1 MIISNPVARI
11 GEEIATNYLKK
22 IVIITSMEFI
32 DILKTRRAI
41 RKYSDKDV
49 SEELVKEIIELA
61 NSSPSAGNVQAR
73 AVVIVKDQAVIE
85 KIRAVSR
92 GLSRFEGKVS
102 FILVILSKPRESEER
117 YEERGKN
124 LYALQDATIFASYIQ
139 LIATDRGLS
148 TCWVG
153 SFNESDVEEI
163 LDLPEEVK
171 PVAMIPLGYALET
184 AEMKERKSLN
194 EIILKE
200 V

>member
-1 MIISNPVARI
+1 
-11 GEEIATNYLKK
+11 
-22 IVIITSMEFI
+22 MEFI

-41 RKYSDKDV
+41 RKFSDKDV
-49 SEELVKEIIELA
+49 SEKLVREIIELA

-73 AVVIVKDQAVIE
+73 ALVVVKDQAVIE

-92 GLSRFEGKVS
+92 GLSRFEGKIS
-102 FILVILSKPRESEER
+102 IILVILAKPQESAER

-153 SFNESDVEEI
+153 SFKESDIEEI
-163 LDLPEEVK
+163 LDLPKEAK
-171 PVAMIPLGYALET
+171 PVAMIPLGYSLEMP
-184 AEMKERKSLN
+184 EMKERKSLN
-194 EIILKE
+194 QIILKE